1 MSDAANPA
9 RDLIDE
15 EFPEI
20 YRHLV
25 PAALK
30 RAYASADQAFD
41 RLDFL
46 GTPSGRF
53 QRGDLIVLAAEFEF
67 VRLIKEGHLPF
78 EPCWDDYA
86 VPTGKH
92 LVMRSPGAQITIN
105 QVEYPHQKPRRAI
118 FRDQFAVPNTAYLF
132 EEWNEVQAKDNARKH
147 IALLHGHGKLR
158 FTNLA
163 VPHPNKNKLIWWT
176 GDLLKIPHE
185 VAEDTTRAQGEGPTQ
200 SPEPELVEEII
211 KTVRDKG

>member
-1 MSDAANPA
+1 MPDAVNPA
-9 RDLIDE
+9 QDLIDE
-15 EFPEI
+15 EFPDI
-20 YRHLV
+20 YRHLI

-30 RAYASADQAFD
+30 RTYASADQAFE
-41 RLDFL
+41 RLEFL

-78 EPCWDDYA
+78 DPCWDDYA
-86 VPTGKH
+86 APTGKH

-118 FRDQFAVPNTAYLF
+118 FRDHFGVPNAEYLF
-132 EEWNEVQAKDNARKH
+132 KEWNEERRKDESRKH
-147 IALLHGHGKLR
+147 IVLLHGHGQLR
-158 FTNLA
+158 FSNLA

-176 GDLLKIPHE
+176 DDLLKLPHE
-185 VAEDTTRAQGEGPTQ
+185 VAEDTTRAQGEGPTE

-211 KTVRDKG
+211 KKVRDEG

>member
-1 MSDAANPA
+1 MTEAVNPA
-9 RDLIDE
+9 QDLIDE
-15 EFPEI
+15 EFPDL
-20 YRHLV
+20 YRPLV

-67 VRLIKEGHLPF
+67 VRLIKEKHLPF
-78 EPCWDDYA
+78 EPSWEDYA
-86 VPTGKH
+86 LPTGKH

-105 QVEYPHQKPRRAI
+105 QVEYPHQKPRRAK
-118 FRDQFAVPNTAYLF
+118 FRDAFGVPNAEYLF
-132 EEWNEVQAKDNARKH
+132 EEWNEARRKDKSRKH
-147 IALLHGHGKLR
+147 IVLLHGYGDLR
-158 FTNLA
+158 FSNLA
-163 VPHPNKNKLIWWT
+163 VPHPSENKLMWWT
-176 GDLLKIPHE
+176 DDLLKLPHE
-185 VAEDTTRAQGEGPTQ
+185 VAEDTTRAKGEGPTE

-211 KTVRDKG
+211 KTVRDK